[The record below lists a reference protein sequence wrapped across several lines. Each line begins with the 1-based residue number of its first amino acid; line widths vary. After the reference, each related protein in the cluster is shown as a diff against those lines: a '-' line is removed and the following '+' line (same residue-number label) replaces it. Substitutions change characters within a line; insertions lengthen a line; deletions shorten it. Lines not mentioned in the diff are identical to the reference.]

1 MHVDYLQV
9 LLRISWLDSDL
20 LCIDEVPPFV
30 EIVMYYFKAIFAQ
43 EAEVIRTHTGRF
55 LSIVRNHFIRVSD
68 LATSSAI
75 A

>member
-43 EAEVIRTHTGRF
+43 EAEVIRTHTG
-55 LSIVRNHFIRVSD
+55 
-68 LATSSAI
+68 
-75 A
+75 